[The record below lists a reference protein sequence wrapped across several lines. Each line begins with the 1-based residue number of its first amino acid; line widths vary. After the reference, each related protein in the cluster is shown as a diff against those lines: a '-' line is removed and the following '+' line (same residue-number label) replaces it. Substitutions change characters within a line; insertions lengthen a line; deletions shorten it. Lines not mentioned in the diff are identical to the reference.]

1 MQTIERRFVN
11 QPIELRVEGDVQKIV
26 GYGAVFE
33 SRSENLGG
41 FTELISKGAFDSV
54 LKDDVRALFN
64 HDPNFVLGRST
75 SGTLKLSVDDVG
87 LRYEID
93 TPNTQMV
100 RDLVVEPMKRGDISG
115 SSFGFMIEEDDWDE
129 NSETGA
135 ITRTIKKFSRLL
147 DVSPVTYPAY
157 PETEAALRSLT
168 KFKAEVKPNEKP
180 HDEGCA
186 DCLSKDE
193 KIAALTRSLEIHK
206 RFTVA

>member
-168 KFKAEVKPNEKP
+168 KFKAEVKPNEEP